1 MTLIGKKPIRTLEE
15 FKGKRVRGCGEIS
28 TEMIKNLGGAPVF
41 LSVGEVYIA
50 LQRGT
55 MDGVLT
61 SLGTAFERKFYEV
74 VKYCLLFKDG
84 ELNVPPPVLM
94 NLKKLKE
101 IPPELQ
107 NFLFQAGKE
116 AQVWAFGQCQKGMEE
131 FLVGMKERGMEIFS
145 LSGEE
150 KKRWSEANRNILVNY
165 LERTG
170 KIGKE
175 LVDEIGKV
183 H

>member
-1 MTLIGKKPIRTLEE
+1 LSSRFFESQ
-15 FKGKRVRGCGEIS
+15 S
-28 TEMIKNLGGAPVF
+28 THF
-41 LSVGEVYIA
+41 QSQVGEVYIG

-61 SLGTAFERKFYEV
+61 SLGTAFVRKFYEL
-74 VKYCLLFKDG
+74 VKYCLLFKGG
-84 ELNVPPPVLM
+84 EFNVPPPVLI

-107 NFLFQAGKE
+107 NLLFQTSKE
-116 AQVWAFGQCQKGMEE
+116 AQVWAFGQCQRGMEE
-131 FLVGMKERGMEIFS
+131 FLVGMKEKGMEIFT

-150 KKRWSEANRNILVNY
+150 KKRWSETNRNILVNY

-170 KIGKE
+170 KVGKE
-175 LVDEIGKV
+175 LVDEIGQV
-183 H
+183 Q